1 MHINYRRCRRL
12 AVIGVFLGLSAN
24 ATELRTALRPCDLI
38 AELPLVAVLRLLE
51 SDPKQKYTASF
62 ALI

>member
-12 AVIGVFLGLSAN
+12 AVIGVLLGLSAN
-24 ATELRTALRPCDLI
+24 ATGLMIALRPCDLI

-51 SDPKQKYTASF
+51 SDPKQNYTASF
-62 ALI
+62 API